1 MIPMGWGFGW
11 DFLGLRSFFGVGRSF
26 FTGDIDALLRLT
38 HPTLDVVGLF
48 WGVGEDL
55 GDRLGDEGGLVDP
68 DEMAAV

>member
-1 MIPMGWGFGW
+1 MDGIFGVAIVFWGGV
-11 DFLGLRSFFGVGRSF
+11 GLRGAIVFA
-26 FTGDIDALLRLT
+26 GDIDALLRLT